1 MDTPSTLYTAATESL
16 VSDASATSTYEKMI
30 NVAYTHA
37 TLETFAKELRETEKL
52 IKKDFEITS
61 MPGPWRSGKSVVLGA
76 LKLGITLI
84 DDNGKFHGKTFLQN
98 KIKDLK
104 TDTKET
110 VTEVDYVA
118 RICRLLSNVPEHLD
132 KSIVHK
138 EVHNFLMGV

>member
-1 MDTPSTLYTAATESL
+1 M
-16 VSDASATSTYEKMI
+16 
-30 NVAYTHA
+30 
-37 TLETFAKELRETEKL
+37 
-52 IKKDFEITS
+52 
-61 MPGPWRSGKSVVLGA
+61 
-76 LKLGITLI
+76 TLI
-84 DDNGKFHGKTFLQN
+84 FEKRIKNEELPYFINLKAHLASKKIPCPHPIANSNGCLIN

-132 KSIVHK
+132 KGIVHK